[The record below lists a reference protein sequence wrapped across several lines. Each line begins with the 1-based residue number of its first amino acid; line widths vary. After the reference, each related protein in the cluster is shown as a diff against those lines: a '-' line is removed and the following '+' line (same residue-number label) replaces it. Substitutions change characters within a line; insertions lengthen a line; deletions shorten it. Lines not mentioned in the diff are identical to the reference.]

1 MDRGF
6 PLYPDDLLFAYCST
20 TAAPQVTPERAARA
34 WPAAAPLFDCTPR
47 RFDDEA
53 NRPPLRAAL
62 QAARST
68 ATKGKPLRTSLTRVS
83 GRKLISV
90 AAVSAA
96 LVAAATTSVAVAQ
109 EPAAPAAAPEAA
121 ALAVA
126 APAERLIVGYKAGAT
141 EAKSNQAADAD
152 AVAKGKEAGESL
164 DFQRRLGTGAALVDL
179 GEQLSKADVA
189 DVIAEYQAD
198 PQVAYV
204 VPDRLNKPQAD
215 PNDTEYSKQ
224 WDLFETTAGMRVPD
238 AWTTATGTGV
248 TVAVIDTGYVTH
260 SDLAANIVAG
270 YDFIA
275 DTAVSV
281 DGNGRDSN
289 PADPGDWYATDECG
303 TGTGSSNSSW
313 HGTHVAGTIAAAT
326 NNSKGVAGIAY
337 NAKISPLRVLGK
349 CGGYDSDII
358 DAITWASGGT
368 VSGVP
373 ANANVAKVINMSLG
387 GSGACTTAT
396 QTAITNAVNRGTTVV
411 VAAGNSNANAANY
424 SPASCANVI
433 SVAALSRT
441 GAKASYSN
449 FGASVDIAAP
459 GGQTSTGTANG
470 ILSTLNS
477 GTQGPST
484 ESYAYY
490 QGTSMAAPHI
500 AGLAALL
507 KSANSSLTPAQ
518 IESAIKTN
526 SRALPGAC
534 SGGCGAGLAD
544 ATKTVQAVSGT
555 TSGTTFSSS
564 TAVSIP
570 DNSSAVESS
579 IAVTGRTGNA
589 PSALQVGVDITHTYR
604 GDLVISLVAP
614 DGTVYALKASSTSDS
629 ADNVS
634 ATYTVDA
641 SSETA
646 NGTWK
651 LRVQDVAAS
660 DTGTINSWKLT
671 F

>member
-1 MDRGF
+1 M
-6 PLYPDDLLFAYCST
+6 
-20 TAAPQVTPERAARA
+20 
-34 WPAAAPLFDCTPR
+34 
-47 RFDDEA
+47 
-53 NRPPLRAAL
+53 
-62 QAARST
+62 RST
-68 ATKGKPLRTSLTRVS
+68 APKGKPLRTSPTRVT

-109 EPAAPAAAPEAA
+109 EPVAPAATLDAA
-121 ALAVA
+121 AQTVA
-126 APAERLIVGYKAGAT
+126 APAERLIVGYKAGAA
-141 EAKSNQAADAD
+141 EATSNQAADAD
-152 AVAKGKEAGESL
+152 AVAKGKEAGENL

-179 GEQLSKADVA
+179 GEELSKTDVA
-189 DVIAEYQAD
+189 DVIAEYKAD

-204 VPDRLNKPQAD
+204 VPDRLKKPMAD
-215 PNDTEYSKQ
+215 PNDTEYAKQ
-224 WDLFETTAGMRVPD
+224 WDLFEAAAGMRVPG

-260 SDLAANIVAG
+260 SDIAANIVGG

-281 DGNGRDSN
+281 DGDGRDSN
-289 PADPGDWYATDECG
+289 PADPGDWYAAGECEQ
-303 TGTGSSNSSW
+303 TQGSSSSW
-313 HGTHVAGTIAAAT
+313 HGTHVAGTIAAVA

-337 NAKISPLRVLGK
+337 NAKISPVRALGK

-373 ANANVAKVINMSLG
+373 ANTNVAKVINMSLG
-387 GSGACTTAT
+387 GGGACSAAT
-396 QTAITNAVNRGTTVV
+396 QSAITGAVNRGTTVV
-411 VAAGNSNANAANY
+411 VAAGNENANASTSNPAN
-424 SPASCANVI
+424 CNNVI
-433 SVAALSRT
+433 TVAATGRT
-441 GAKASYSN
+441 GARASYSN
-449 FGASVDIAAP
+449 FGSVVDISAP
-459 GGQTSTGTANG
+459 GGEMSTGNANG

-477 GTQGPST
+477 GAKTPST

-490 QGTSMAAPHI
+490 QGTSMATPHI
-500 AGLAALL
+500 AGLVALM

-518 IESAIKTN
+518 IETAIKSN
-526 SRALPGAC
+526 ARALPGSC

-544 ATKTVQAVSGT
+544 ATKTVQAVSGST
-555 TSGTTFSSS
+555 GGGTTGTVFSSS
-564 TAVSIP
+564 TAVSVP
-570 DNSSAVESS
+570 DNGAAVESS
-579 IAVTGRTGNA
+579 IAVSGRTGNA

-604 GDLVISLVAP
+604 GDLVINLVAP
-614 DGTVYALKASSTSDS
+614 DGTTYPLKASSTSDS
-629 ADNVS
+629 ADNVNT
-634 ATYTVDA
+634 TYTVDA

-651 LRVQDVAAS
+651 LRVQDVASS
-660 DTGTINSWKLT
+660 DTGRINGWKLT

>member
-1 MDRGF
+1 MK
-6 PLYPDDLLFAYCST
+6 T
-20 TAAPQVTPERAARA
+20 
-34 WPAAAPLFDCTPR
+34 
-47 RFDDEA
+47 
-53 NRPPLRAAL
+53 
-62 QAARST
+62 
-68 ATKGKPLRTSLTRVS
+68 LRTSTPRTA

-90 AAVSAA
+90 AAVSVA
-96 LVAAATTSVAVAQ
+96 LVAGMTSSVAVAQ
-109 EPAAPAAAPEAA
+109 APSAKADTAPAVAGATEAAPGT
-121 ALAVA
+121 V
-126 APAERLIVGYKAGAT
+126 AERLIVGYKSGAA
-141 EAKSNQAADAD
+141 EAKSNKAADAD
-152 AVAKGKEAGESL
+152 AAAKGKEAGETL
-164 DFQRRLGTGAALVDL
+164 DFQRRLGSGAALVDL
-179 GEQLSKADVA
+179 GENLTKADVA
-189 DVIAEYQAD
+189 DVISEYQAD

-204 VPDRLNKPQAD
+204 VPDRLNKPLAT

-224 WDLFETTAGMRVPD
+224 WDLFESTAGMNVPG
-238 AWTTATGTGV
+238 AWDKVTGTGV

-260 SDLAANIVAG
+260 SDLAANIVGG

-289 PADPGDWYATDECG
+289 PADPGDSFAAGECG
-303 TGTGSSNSSW
+303 QTEGQSSSW
-313 HGTHVAGTIAAAT
+313 HGTHVAGTIAAVT
-326 NNSKGVAGIAY
+326 NNSKGIAGIAY
-337 NAKISPLRVLGK
+337 GAKVSPVRVLGK

-373 ANANVAKVINMSLG
+373 ANTNVAKVINMSLG
-387 GSGACTTAT
+387 GGGACTSAT
-396 QTAITNAVNRGTTVV
+396 QSAINAAVNRGTTVV

-424 SPASCANVI
+424 SPASCSNVI
-433 SVAALSRT
+433 SVAATNRAGSRT
-441 GAKASYSN
+441 YYSN
-449 FGASVDIAAP
+449 FGSVVDIAAP
-459 GGQTSTGTANG
+459 GGETRTTTSNG
-470 ILSTLNS
+470 ILSTLNT
-477 GTQGPST
+477 GTAGPASET
-484 ESYAYY
+484 YTYY

-526 SRALPGAC
+526 SRALPGTC

-544 ATKTVQAVSGT
+544 AAKTVQAVTGGSGGST
-555 TSGTTFSSS
+555 GGTTFTNT

-570 DNSSAVESS
+570 DNGSAIESS
-579 IAVTGRTGNA
+579 ISVTGRTGNA

-604 GDLVISLVAP
+604 GDLVIDLVAP
-614 DGTVYALKASSTSDS
+614 DGSTYRLKSSSSDS
-629 ADNVS
+629 ADDVNT
-634 ATYTVDA
+634 TYSVNA

-651 LRVQDVAAS
+651 LRVQDVASA
-660 DTGTINSWKLT
+660 DTGRLNSWKLT

>member
-1 MDRGF
+1 M
-6 PLYPDDLLFAYCST
+6 L
-20 TAAPQVTPERAARA
+20 
-34 WPAAAPLFDCTPR
+34 TPR
-47 RFDDEA
+47 VS
-53 NRPPLRAAL
+53 RAP
-62 QAARST
+62 R
-68 ATKGKPLRTSLTRVS
+68 
-83 GRKLISV
+83 RKLISV
-90 AAVSAA
+90 AAISATLLSGTA
-96 LVAAATTSVAVAQ
+96 TAVVLAGPAAAGTPAAEAV
-109 EPAAPAAAPEAA
+109 APAASS
-121 ALAVA
+121 LV
-126 APAERLIVGYKAGAT
+126 PAERLIVGYKSTAA
-141 EAKSNQAADAD
+141 EAKSNSAASADAE
-152 AVAKGKEAGESL
+152 AKGREAGEDL

-179 GEQLSKADVA
+179 GEKLSKAEVA
-189 DVIAEYQAD
+189 DVVAEYQQD

-204 VPDRLNKPQAD
+204 VPDRLNKPLAD

-224 WDLFETTAGMRVPD
+224 WDLFEATAGMRVPG
-238 AWTTATGTGV
+238 AWSTATGSGV

-270 YDFIA
+270 YDFIS

-303 TGTGSSNSSW
+303 TGTGSSDSSW
-313 HGTHVAGTIAAAT
+313 HGTHVAGTIAAVT

-373 ANANVAKVINMSLG
+373 ANSNVAKVINMSLG
-387 GSGACTTAT
+387 GSGSCTSAT
-396 QTAITNAVNRGTTVV
+396 QSAINAAVGRGTTVV

-424 SPASCANVI
+424 SPASCNNVI
-433 SVAALSRT
+433 SVAATNRS
-441 GAKASYSN
+441 GSKASYSN
-449 FGASVDIAAP
+449 YGSVVDIAAP

-477 GTQGPST
+477 GAQGPST
-484 ESYAYY
+484 ESYEYY

-500 AGLAALL
+500 AGLAALM
-507 KSANSSLTPAQ
+507 KSASSSLTPAQ
-518 IESAIKTN
+518 IESAIKT
-526 SRALPGAC
+526 SARALPGTC

-544 ATKTVQAVSGT
+544 ATKTVQAVSG
-555 TSGTTFSSS
+555 SGGSGGTTYTST

-570 DNSSAVESS
+570 DAGSAVESPITVS
-579 IAVTGRTGNA
+579 GRTGNA

-604 GDLVISLVAP
+604 GDLVIDLVAP
-614 DGTVYALKASSTSDS
+614 DGSTYRLKSSSSSDS
-629 ADNVS
+629 ADNV
-634 ATYTVDA
+634 ATTYTVNA

-651 LRVQDVAAS
+651 LRVQDVAAQ
-660 DTGTINSWKLT
+660 DTGRINSWKLT